1 MKNILPLVAMS
12 AIAMLAGG
20 CNFSH
25 DAEARDA
32 GPAVDRTYQVG
43 AFDRVTVA
51 GPYEV
56 TVTTGGQPGVVVAHG
71 GEAILAE
78 TEIAVENGELRIVP
92 KDKKNRI
99 WNWGKGGKVR
109 VEVSTAALK
118 GATIAGSGTV
128 RIDRVAGNDFEG
140 EVAGSGDLG
149 IGQMDAGKVAVA
161 ISGSG
166 NVRAAGK
173 AQALDV
179 NIAGSGDVD
188 LSALEVTAADISI
201 AGSGNVR
208 ARATGAAAVS
218 IMGSG
223 DVEITGGAKCAI
235 SKQGSGNVR
244 CS

>member
-1 MKNILPLVAMS
+1 MKQTLPLVALA
-12 AIAMLAGG
+12 AIATLAGG
-20 CNFSH
+20 CNFSSN
-25 DAEARDA
+25 AEARDA

-43 AFDRVTVA
+43 AFDRMTVS

-56 TVTTGGQPGVVVAHG
+56 TVKTGGQPGVVAHG
-71 GEAILAE
+71 GEAVLAE
-78 TEIAVENGELRIVP
+78 TEIVVEDGELRIVP
-92 KDKKNRI
+92 KNKKNR
-99 WNWGKGGKVR
+99 WNWGKGSKVR
-109 VEVSTAALK
+109 IEVSAAALR

-128 RIDRVAGNDFEG
+128 SIDRIAGGDFEG

-149 IGQMDAGKVAVA
+149 IAQMDAGKVAMA
-161 ISGSG
+161 ITGSG

-173 AQALDV
+173 ARALDV

-188 LSALEVTAADISI
+188 LSALEVVAADVSI

-208 ARATGAAAVS
+208 ARATGAADVS

-223 DVEITGGAKCAI
+223 DVEISGGAKCSV
-235 SKQGSGNVR
+235 SKQGSGDVR

>member
-1 MKNILPLVAMS
+1 MTRLIPFVAFT
-12 AIAMLAGG
+12 ALAALAGG
-20 CNFSH
+20 CNFSS

-43 AFDRVTVA
+43 AFDRITVA

-56 TVTTGGQPGVVVAHG
+56 TVKTNGQPRVVAHG

-78 TEIAVENGELRIVP
+78 TEIVVENGELKIRP
-92 KDKKNRI
+92 KKNGMR
-99 WNWGKGGKVR
+99 WNWGKDGKVR
-109 VEVSTAALK
+109 VEVSAAALR

-128 RIDRVAGNDFEG
+128 QIDRVAGGDFEG

-149 IGQMDAGKVAVA
+149 IGQMDAGKVAMA
-161 ISGSG
+161 IAGSG

-173 AQALDV
+173 ARALDV
-179 NIAGSGDVD
+179 SIAGSGDVD
-188 LSALEVTAADISI
+188 LSALEVVAADVSI

-208 ARATGAAAVS
+208 ARATGTAAVA

-223 DVEITGGAKCAI
+223 DVEIQGGAKCAV
-235 SKQGSGNVR
+235 SKQGSGDVR

>member
-1 MKNILPLVAMS
+1 MKQTLPLVALA
-12 AIAMLAGG
+12 AIATLAGG
-20 CNFSH
+20 CNFSSN
-25 DAEARDA
+25 AEARDA

-43 AFDRVTVA
+43 AFDRMTVS

-56 TVTTGGQPGVVVAHG
+56 TVKTGGQPGVVAHG
-71 GEAILAE
+71 GEAVLAE
-78 TEIAVENGELRIVP
+78 TEIVVEDGELRIVP
-92 KDKKNRI
+92 KGKKNR
-99 WNWGKGGKVR
+99 WNWGKGSKVR
-109 VEVSTAALK
+109 IEVSAAALR

-128 RIDRVAGNDFEG
+128 SIDRIAGGDFEG

-149 IGQMDAGKVAVA
+149 IAQMDAGKVAMA
-161 ISGSG
+161 ITGSG

-173 AQALDV
+173 ARALDV

-188 LSALEVTAADISI
+188 LSALEVVAADVSI

-208 ARATGAAAVS
+208 ARATGAADVS

-223 DVEITGGAKCAI
+223 DVEIKGGAKCSV
-235 SKQGSGNVR
+235 SKQGSGDVR

>member
-1 MKNILPLVAMS
+1 MKQTLPFVALA
-12 AIAMLAGG
+12 AIATLAGG
-20 CNFSH
+20 CNFSSN
-25 DAEARDA
+25 AKARDA
-32 GPAVDRTYQVG
+32 GPVTDRTYQVG
-43 AFDRVTVA
+43 AFDRIAVA

-56 TVTTGGQPGVVVAHG
+56 TVKTGGQPGVVAHG

-78 TEIAVENGELRIVP
+78 TAIVVENGELTIGP
-92 KDKKNRI
+92 KDKKNRL
-99 WNWGKGGKVR
+99 WNWGKDGKVR
-109 VEVSTAALK
+109 VDVTAAALR
-118 GATIAGSGTV
+118 GAAIAGSGTV
-128 RIDRVAGNDFEG
+128 QIDRIVGGDFEG

-149 IGQMDAGKVAVA
+149 IGQMDAGKVAMA
-161 ISGSG
+161 IAGSG

-173 AQALDV
+173 ARALDV

-188 LSALEVTAADISI
+188 LSALEAVAADVSI

-223 DVEITGGAKCAI
+223 DVEITGGAKCAV